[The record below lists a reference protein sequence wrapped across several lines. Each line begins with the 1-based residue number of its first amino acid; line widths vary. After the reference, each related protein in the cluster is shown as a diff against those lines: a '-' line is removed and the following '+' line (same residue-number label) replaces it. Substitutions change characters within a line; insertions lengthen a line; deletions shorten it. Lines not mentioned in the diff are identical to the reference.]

1 MSNNYVVYVHINK
14 TNGKRYYGITCQKI
28 ETRWR
33 GGKGY
38 CYKGKTYFSNAI
50 NKYGWDG
57 FDHILIARNL
67 TEDEAKWLEVEMI
80 ATHNTTNSKYGY
92 NMTPGGDSANGL
104 KGETHPNY
112 GKHLSEETKC
122 KISKSHK
129 GKGKSKDAA
138 NAKSVICITTRRV
151 FYTAKDAAN
160 YNSLDNSTIAKC
172 CRGKRHYHGKLDGQ
186 PLIWKFINYKHNRTY
201 RIA

>member
-1 MSNNYVVYVHINK
+1 MSNNYTVYVHINK

-50 NKYGWDG
+50 KKYGWDG
-57 FDHILIARNL
+57 FEHIIIACNL

-80 ATHNTTNSKYGY
+80 AVHNTTNPKFGY
-92 NMTPGGDSANGL
+92 NMTIGGDSANGL

-112 GKHLSEETKC
+112 GKHLSEETRA
-122 KISKSHK
+122 KISESRKDK
-129 GKGKSKDAA
+129 YGK
-138 NAKSVICITTRRV
+138 NASNIKPVICITTKRV
-151 FYTAKDAAN
+151 FYTIKDAAN
-160 YNSLDNSTIAKC
+160 YYSLDNSTIAKC
-172 CRGKRHYHGKLDGQ
+172 CRGKRKSCGKLNEQ
-186 PLIWKFINYKHNRTY
+186 PLKWKFLNYKHNKTY
-201 RIA
+201 RVA